1 MSSNMVKKI
10 SEYFRKRGMNSRYFR
25 FLNPNWYKD
34 AVGGMWDEIGKLQF
48 EFLVKEGL
56 KPEHF
61 LLDVGCGSLRGGV
74 HFVRHLDPGHYFGID
89 IDKSLLDAGKG
100 VLEKNKLTPKKPTL
114 VEMGNFNLPSLGQ
127 DFDYALAQSLF
138 THLPLNSIIRC
149 VMNIDKVLVKGG
161 RFYATFFESPQGKE
175 SLDPVEHPRT
185 NGEKFATYF
194 DKDPYHYDFGTF
206 KWVCEGT
213 GLRVERI
220 GEWGHPKDQK
230 MMVFI
235 KM

>member
-1 MSSNMVKKI
+1 MKKI
-10 SEYFRKRGMNSRYFR
+10 LEHLRKMGVNSKHLK
-25 FLNPNWYKD
+25 FLNPNWYQA

-48 EFLVKEGL
+48 EFLIKEGL

-74 HFVRHLDPGHYFGID
+74 HFIRYLDRGRYYGID
-89 IDKSLLDAGKG
+89 MEESLLDAGKG
-100 VLEKNKLTPKKPTL
+100 ILKKNKLGHKKPTL
-114 VEMGNFNLPSLGQ
+114 VEMSNFNLSSLGQ

-138 THLPLNSIIRC
+138 THLPLNSIIKC
-149 VMNIDKVLVKGG
+149 VMHIDKVLVKGG
-161 RFYATFFESPQGKE
+161 RFYATFFESSEGKKH
-175 SLDPVEHPRT
+175 LDPVMHPHT
-185 NGEKFATYF
+185 NGTEFATYF
-194 DKDPYHYDFGTF
+194 DRDPYHYDFETF

-220 GEWGHPKDQK
+220 GEWGHPKDQR
-230 MMVFI
+230 MVVFI